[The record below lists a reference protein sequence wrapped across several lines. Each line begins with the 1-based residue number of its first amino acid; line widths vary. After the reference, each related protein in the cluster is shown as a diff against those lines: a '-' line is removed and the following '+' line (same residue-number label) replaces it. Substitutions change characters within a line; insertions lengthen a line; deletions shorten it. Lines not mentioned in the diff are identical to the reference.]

1 MRAHG
6 TEKAG
11 EYYVLATGRAGE
23 ARLELLDA
31 VYGPSTRKL
40 LADVGLLQGMSAADI
55 GCGDG
60 DVACWLA
67 GRVGTT
73 GTVVGVDIS
82 ADQLAIARQKALAQD
97 LTQVR
102 FVAASAYSTG
112 LARGAFDLVCCRS
125 LLSHL
130 QQPEEALR
138 EMSALVRPGGSLVC
152 EDIDMTTLRTD
163 PPTAAY
169 ARVVEILLAL
179 GEDRQA
185 DYRVGADLEAL
196 FRAVGHPD
204 PDVRSDQ
211 PAFRTG
217 ESKRLWE
224 YTFLELVP
232 ALLEA
237 GVTTAAEVA
246 ALTPE
251 LARIGADETTT
262 VAQARK
268 TQVWARKTGA

>member
-1 MRAHG
+1 M
-6 TEKAG
+6 
-11 EYYVLATGRAGE
+11 LATGRAGE
-23 ARLELLDA
+23 ARLELLNR
-31 VYGPSTRKL
+31 VYGPSTERL
-40 LADVGLLQGMSAADI
+40 LTEVDLQPGMSAADI

-67 GRVGTT
+67 GHVGTT
-73 GTVVGVDIS
+73 GTVVGVDS
-82 ADQLAIARQKALAQD
+82 SPDQLAIARRKALAQG
-97 LTQVR
+97 LAHVR
-102 FVAASAYSTG
+102 FVEASAYSTG
-112 LARGAFDLVCCRS
+112 LAREAFDLVCCRS

-130 QQPEEALR
+130 QHPADAVR
-138 EMSALVRPGGSLVC
+138 EMSALVKPGGSLVC
-152 EDIDMTTLRTD
+152 EDIDMTTLSTD

-169 ARVVEILLAL
+169 VRVVEILLAL
-179 GEDRQA
+179 GEDREA

-196 FRAVGHPD
+196 FQAVGYAQPN
-204 PDVRSDQ
+204 VRTDQ

-251 LARIGADETTT
+251 LARIGTNDSISI
-262 VAQARK
+262 AQARK
-268 TQVWARKTGA
+268 TQVWARRTGG

>member
-6 TEKAG
+6 PEKAG
-11 EYYVLATGRAGE
+11 EYYVLATGRGGE

-40 LADVGLLQGMSAADI
+40 LAGVGLLPGMSAADI

-73 GTVVGVDIS
+73 GTVVGVDI
-82 ADQLAIARQKALAQD
+82 
-97 LTQVR
+97 
-102 FVAASAYSTG
+102 
-112 LARGAFDLVCCRS
+112 
-125 LLSHL
+125 
-130 QQPEEALR
+130 
-138 EMSALVRPGGSLVC
+138 
-152 EDIDMTTLRTD
+152 
-163 PPTAAY
+163 
-169 ARVVEILLAL
+169 
-179 GEDRQA
+179 
-185 DYRVGADLEAL
+185 GADLAAL
-196 FRAVGHPD
+196 FRAVGYPD
-204 PDVRSDQ
+204 PEVRSDQ
-211 PAFRTG
+211 PAFRRG
-217 ESKRLWE
+217 KSKRLWE
-224 YTFLELVP
+224 RTFLELVP

-246 ALTPE
+246 APTPE

>member
-1 MRAHG
+1 MGAH
-6 TEKAG
+6 ERKKAG

-23 ARLELLDA
+23 ARLELLNT
-31 VYGPSTRKL
+31 VYGPSTERL
-40 LADVGLLQGMSAADI
+40 LIDVDLQPGMSAADI

-82 ADQLAIARQKALAQD
+82 ADQLAIASQKALSQGLAQM
-97 LTQVR
+97 R
-102 FVAASAYSTG
+102 FVEASAYSTG
-112 LARGAFDLVCCRS
+112 LARAAFDLVCCRS

-130 QQPEEALR
+130 QHPEDAVG
-138 EMSALVRPGGSLVC
+138 EMSALVKPGGSLVC
-152 EDIDMTTLRTD
+152 EDIDMTTLCTD

-179 GEDRQA
+179 GRDREA
-185 DYRVGADLEAL
+185 DYRVGSDLAAL
-196 FRAVGHPD
+196 FRAAGYPQ
-204 PDVRSDQ
+204 PDVRVDQ

-251 LARIGADETTT
+251 LARIGTDDTIT